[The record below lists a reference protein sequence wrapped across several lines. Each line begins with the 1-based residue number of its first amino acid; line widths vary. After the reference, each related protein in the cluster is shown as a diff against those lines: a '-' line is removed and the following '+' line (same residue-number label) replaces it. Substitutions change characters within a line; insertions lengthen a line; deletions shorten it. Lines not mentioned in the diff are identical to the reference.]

1 MMSFIHAGGLTVH
14 VDVSGP
20 HDAPP
25 IVFVNSL
32 GTNLH
37 IWDAQAAA
45 LADRFRIVRYDM
57 RGHGMT
63 SFAPPGE
70 DYAIAT
76 LADDLAALLD
86 ALRIERAS
94 VVGISI
100 GGMVAQRFAAAYPR
114 RVDALV
120 LCATGSRIGSPDV
133 WNARIE
139 AITTRGMSAIVE
151 GVVGRWFTP
160 ATHADRPDLVRGFS
174 MMLKRTPVAGYAGCC
189 AGIRDAD
196 LRADDTRITARTFV
210 ISGAADLVT
219 PPASG
224 AEIREA
230 IPGARFEV
238 IDDAAHMLCAER
250 PEALDRLLG
259 GFIGATASA
268 GSMQ

>member
-1 MMSFIHAGGLTVH
+1 
-14 VDVSGP
+14 
-20 HDAPP
+20 
-25 IVFVNSL
+25 
-32 GTNLH
+32 
-37 IWDAQAAA
+37 
-45 LADRFRIVRYDM
+45 
-57 RGHGMT
+57 
-63 SFAPPGE
+63 
-70 DYAIAT
+70 
-76 LADDLAALLD
+76 
-86 ALRIERAS
+86 LRIERAS

-100 GGMVAQRFAAAYPR
+100 GGMVAQRFAAAYPQ
-114 RVDALV
+114 RVGALV
-120 LCATGSRIGSPDV
+120 LCATGNRIGSPDM

-160 ATHADRPDLVRGFS
+160 GTHADRPDLVRGFS
-174 MMLKRTPVAGYAGCC
+174 MMLKRTPVAGYVGCC

-196 LRADDTRITARTFV
+196 LRADDTRITARTLV

-224 AEIREA
+224 AEIRDA

>member
-1 MMSFIHAGGLTVH
+1 MPFIHAGGLTVH

-25 IVFVNSL
+25 IVFANSL

-45 LADRFRIVRYDM
+45 LGDRYRIVRYDM

-63 SFAPPGE
+63 SFAPAGE
-70 DYAIAT
+70 DYAIPL

-100 GGMVAQRFAAAYPR
+100 GGMVAQRFAAAYPQ

-120 LCATGSRIGSPDV
+120 LCATGNRIGTPET

-151 GVVGRWFTP
+151 TVLERWFTP
-160 ATHADRPDLVRGFS
+160 ATHAEQPDLVRGFS

-189 AGIRDAD
+189 VAVRDAD
-196 LRADDTRITARTFV
+196 LRADDARITARTLV
-210 ISGAADLVT
+210 ISGAADAVT

-224 AEIREA
+224 AELRDAIR
-230 IPGARFEV
+230 GAQFEV
-238 IDDAAHMLCAER
+238 IDGAAHILCAER

-268 GSMQ
+268 RGTQ

>member
-1 MMSFIHAGGLTVH
+1 MAFIHAGGLTVH

-20 HDAPP
+20 HDAPA
-25 IVFVNSL
+25 IVFANSL

-45 LADRFRIVRYDM
+45 LGDRYRIVRYDM

-63 SFAPPGE
+63 SFAPAGE
-70 DYAIAT
+70 DYAIAQ

-94 VVGISI
+94 VVGLSI
-100 GGMVAQRFAAAYPR
+100 GGMVGQRFAAAYPE

-120 LCATGSRIGSPDV
+120 LCATASRIGTPDV
-133 WNARIE
+133 WDARIE
-139 AITTRGMSAIVE
+139 SITTRGMSAIVE
-151 GVVGRWFTP
+151 GVLDRWFTP

-189 AGIRDAD
+189 MGIRDAD
-196 LRADDTRITARTFV
+196 LRADDARITAPTLV
-210 ISGAADLVT
+210 ISGAADVVT
-219 PPASG
+219 PPSAG
-224 AEIREA
+224 AEIRDA
-230 IPGARFEV
+230 IPGAQFEV

-268 GSMQ
+268 GGMR